1 MADTPTPPPVA
12 PIPDAPRPATTL
24 GDPDARGTLTIHD
37 KVVRRLAS
45 RAALDTAGVQRHGA
59 GIDKI
64 TGRGLPR
71 VHVQIAGDRVRAGVD
86 IAVAWA
92 WPLPTVAAAVQA
104 NVTHALTAWAGLH
117 VDAVDVS
124 VPSVVDPDAATPPP
138 RVR

>member
-1 MADTPTPPPVA
+1 VA
-12 PIPDAPRPATTL
+12 DAPRPPSAVTQPPRSASTVE
-24 GDPDARGTLTIHD
+24 DPGTRGSLTIHD
-37 KVVRRLAS
+37 KVVQRLAT
-45 RAALDTAGVQRHGA
+45 RAALDTAGVHRHGA

-64 TGRGLPR
+64 TGRDLPR

-92 WPLPTVAAAVQA
+92 WPQPTVAADVQA
-104 NVTHALTAWAGLH
+104 NVTHAVSAWAGLH

-124 VPSVVDPDAATPPP
+124 IPEVIDPDAATPSP